1 MELEILFSNVILR
14 FSFNLFVAF
23 VIIKL
28 IYHRDYKGND
38 FVFTYFMFNTLIF
51 FFAYILGNLDIN
63 MAFGFGLFA
72 VFAILRYRTDPIPI
86 KEMTYLFIVITIG
99 VINALSTNQVIFEE
113 LLFANAAI
121 VIMTF
126 FLEKYWVSNLIVKDY
141 RIKTIVYNDM
151 DMIKPENY
159 QKLLDDVVKKTG
171 LPIID
176 CKVGHQKRQ
185 AKKTILYHLKRIIFF
200 DNVFNPL
207 LI

>member
-1 MELEILFSNVILR
+1 MEFESLFSNIFIR
-14 FSFNLFVAF
+14 FSFNLFIAF

-99 VINALSTNQVIFEE
+99 VINALSGNQVVFIE
-113 LLFANAAI
+113 LLFAN
-121 VIMTF
+121 V
-126 FLEKYWVSNLIVKDY
+126 
-141 RIKTIVYNDM
+141 TIVLLTFLLERHWVNNLPDNGLSSKTVVYNNM
-151 DMIKPENY
+151 EMIKPENH
-159 QKLLDDVVKKTG
+159 QALIDELAQKTG
-171 LPIID
+171 LTIVS
-176 CKVGHQKRQ
+176 CKIGRLNFVENQVNVK
-185 AKKTILYHLKRIIFF
+185 LYYKE
-200 DNVFNPL
+200 
-207 LI
+207 

>member
-1 MELEILFSNVILR
+1 MELESLFSNIFIR
-14 FSFNLFVAF
+14 FSFNLFIAF

-99 VINALSTNQVIFEE
+99 VINALSGNQVVFIE
-113 LLFANAAI
+113 LLFAN
-121 VIMTF
+121 V
-126 FLEKYWVSNLIVKDY
+126 
-141 RIKTIVYNDM
+141 TIVLLTFLLERHWVNNLPDNGLSSKTVVYNNM
-151 DMIKPENY
+151 EMIKPENH
-159 QKLLDDVVKKTG
+159 QALIDELAQKTG
-171 LPIID
+171 LSIVS
-176 CKVGHQKRQ
+176 CKNGRLNFVENQVNVK
-185 AKKTILYHLKRIIFF
+185 LYYKE
-200 DNVFNPL
+200 
-207 LI
+207 

>member
-1 MELEILFSNVILR
+1 MEFESLFSNIFIR
-14 FSFNLFVAF
+14 FSFNIFIAF

-99 VINALSTNQVIFEE
+99 VINALSGNQVVFIE
-113 LLFANAAI
+113 LLFAN
-121 VIMTF
+121 V
-126 FLEKYWVSNLIVKDY
+126 
-141 RIKTIVYNDM
+141 TIVLLTFLLERHWVNNLPDNGLSSKTVVYNNM
-151 DMIKPENY
+151 EMIKPENH
-159 QKLLDDVVKKTG
+159 QALIDELAQKTG
-171 LPIID
+171 LSIVS
-176 CKVGHQKRQ
+176 CKIGRLNFVENQVNVK
-185 AKKTILYHLKRIIFF
+185 LYYEE
-200 DNVFNPL
+200 
-207 LI
+207 

>member
-1 MELEILFSNVILR
+1 MEFESLFSNIFIR
-14 FSFNLFVAF
+14 FSFNLFIAF

-99 VINALSTNQVIFEE
+99 VINALSGNQVVFIE
-113 LLFANAAI
+113 LLFAN
-121 VIMTF
+121 V
-126 FLEKYWVSNLIVKDY
+126 
-141 RIKTIVYNDM
+141 TIVLLTYLLERHWVNNLPDNGLSSKTVVYNNM
-151 DMIKPENY
+151 EMIKPENH
-159 QKLLDDVVKKTG
+159 QALIDELAQKTG
-171 LPIID
+171 LSIVS
-176 CKVGHQKRQ
+176 CKIGRLNFVENQVNVK
-185 AKKTILYHLKRIIFF
+185 LYYKE
-200 DNVFNPL
+200 
-207 LI
+207 

>member
-1 MELEILFSNVILR
+1 MELGFLFSNIFIR
-14 FSFNLFVAF
+14 FSFNLFIAF

-99 VINALSTNQVIFEE
+99 VINALSTNQVVFEE
-113 LLFANAAI
+113 LIFANVAI
-121 VIMTF
+121 VAMTF
-126 FLEKYWVSNLIVKDY
+126 FLEKYWVSNLVVKDY

-171 LPIID
+171 LQIID
-176 CKVGHQKRQ
+176 CKVGRINFLENWANVKIYY
-185 AKKTILYHLKRIIFF
+185 KKE
-200 DNVFNPL
+200 NPL
-207 LI
+207 

>member
-1 MELEILFSNVILR
+1 MELETLFSNVILR
-14 FSFNLFVAF
+14 FSFNLLVAF

-86 KEMTYLFIVITIG
+86 KEMTYLFIVITTG
-99 VINALSTNQVIFEE
+99 VINALSTEQVDFAE

-121 VIMTF
+121 VVLTYL
-126 FLEKYWVSNLIVKDY
+126 LERYWVNNLLKS
-141 RIKTIVYNDM
+141 KAIVYGELDK
-151 DMIKPENY
+151 ISPEKNQELIY
-159 QKLLDDVVKKTG
+159 ELSEKTG
-171 LPIID
+171 LSLLRA
-176 CKVGHQKRQ
+176 KVGRVNFKSNRVNIRVYY
-185 AKKTILYHLKRIIFF
+185 K
-200 DNVFNPL
+200 D
-207 LI
+207 

>member
-1 MELEILFSNVILR
+1 MELESLFSNIFIR
-14 FSFNLFVAF
+14 FSFNLLIAF

-99 VINALSTNQVIFEE
+99 VINALSGNQVVFIE
-113 LLFANAAI
+113 LLFAN
-121 VIMTF
+121 V
-126 FLEKYWVSNLIVKDY
+126 
-141 RIKTIVYNDM
+141 TIVLLTFLLERHWVNNLPDNGLSSKTVVYNNM
-151 DMIKPENY
+151 EMIKPENH
-159 QKLLDDVVKKTG
+159 QGLIDELAQKTG
-171 LPIID
+171 LSIVS
-176 CKVGHQKRQ
+176 CKIGRLNFVENQVNVK
-185 AKKTILYHLKRIIFF
+185 LYYKE
-200 DNVFNPL
+200 
-207 LI
+207 

>member
-1 MELEILFSNVILR
+1 MELETLFSNVILR
-14 FSFNLFVAF
+14 FSFNLLVAF

-99 VINALSTNQVIFEE
+99 VINALSANQVVFTE
-113 LLFANAAI
+113 LLFANFSI
-121 VIMTF
+121 VLLTF
-126 FLEKYWVSNLIVKDY
+126 LLERHWVNNLPDDGLST
-141 RIKTIVYNDM
+141 KTVVYNDM
-151 DMIKPENY
+151 EMIKPENH
-159 QKLLDDVVKKTG
+159 QALINDLAQKTG
-171 LPIID
+171 LSVISI
-176 CKVGHQKRQ
+176 KVGRINFIENHANIK
-185 AKKTILYHLKRIIFF
+185 LYYK
-200 DNVFNPL
+200 D
-207 LI
+207 

>member
-1 MELEILFSNVILR
+1 MEFESLFSNIFIR
-14 FSFNLFVAF
+14 FSFNLLIAF

-99 VINALSTNQVIFEE
+99 VINALSDNQVVFIE
-113 LLFANAAI
+113 LLFAN
-121 VIMTF
+121 V
-126 FLEKYWVSNLIVKDY
+126 
-141 RIKTIVYNDM
+141 TIVLLTFLLERHWVNNLPDNGLSSKTVVYNNM
-151 DMIKPENY
+151 EMIKPENH
-159 QKLLDDVVKKTG
+159 QALIDELAQKTG
-171 LPIID
+171 LSIVS
-176 CKVGHQKRQ
+176 CKIGRLNFVENQVNVK
-185 AKKTILYHLKRIIFF
+185 LYYEE
-200 DNVFNPL
+200 
-207 LI
+207 

>member
-1 MELEILFSNVILR
+1 MELESLFSNIFIR
-14 FSFNLFVAF
+14 FSFNLFIAF

-99 VINALSTNQVIFEE
+99 VINALSGNQVVFIE
-113 LLFANAAI
+113 LLFAN
-121 VIMTF
+121 V
-126 FLEKYWVSNLIVKDY
+126 
-141 RIKTIVYNDM
+141 TIVLLTFLLERHWVNNLPDNGLSSKTVVYDNM
-151 DMIKPENY
+151 EMIKPENH
-159 QKLLDDVVKKTG
+159 QALIDELAQKTG
-171 LPIID
+171 LSIVS
-176 CKVGHQKRQ
+176 CKIGRLNFVENRVNVK
-185 AKKTILYHLKRIIFF
+185 LYYK
-200 DNVFNPL
+200 D
-207 LI
+207 

>member
-1 MELEILFSNVILR
+1 MEFESLFSNIFIR
-14 FSFNLFVAF
+14 FSFNLFIAF

-99 VINALSTNQVIFEE
+99 VINALSDNQVVFIE
-113 LLFANAAI
+113 LLFAN
-121 VIMTF
+121 V
-126 FLEKYWVSNLIVKDY
+126 
-141 RIKTIVYNDM
+141 TIVLLTFLLERHWVNNLPDNGLSSKTVVYNNM
-151 DMIKPENY
+151 EMIKPENH
-159 QKLLDDVVKKTG
+159 QALIDELAQKTG
-171 LPIID
+171 LSIVS
-176 CKVGHQKRQ
+176 CKIGRLNFVENQVNVK
-185 AKKTILYHLKRIIFF
+185 LYYKE
-200 DNVFNPL
+200 
-207 LI
+207 